1 MTREPIQAKDA
12 RKTSDATLES
22 RYRDLRR
29 LRDEVRKAE
38 TKTIYARRRS
48 KKTSGSEATCSSV
61 GLSDQQFVDFLS

>member
-1 MTREPIQAKDA
+1 MKTREPIQAKDA
-12 RKTSDATLES
+12 RKTSDAALAS

-38 TKTIYARRRS
+38 AIYARRRS

-61 GLSDQQFVDFLS
+61 RLSDQQFVDFLS